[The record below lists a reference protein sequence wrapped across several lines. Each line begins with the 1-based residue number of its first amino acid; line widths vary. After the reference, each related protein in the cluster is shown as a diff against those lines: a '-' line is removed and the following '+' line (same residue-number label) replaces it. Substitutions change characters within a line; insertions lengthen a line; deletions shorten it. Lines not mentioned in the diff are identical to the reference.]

1 MSEYCEPALRARHQD
16 WGTSL
21 INMVCSSSSAM
32 STDGESLAESTLCQ
46 PEADLQRL
54 EEAVTVLL
62 KDTAR
67 EGLRDTPKAS
77 AAAHRCHPMPL
88 QPK

>member
-1 MSEYCEPALRARHQD
+1 
-16 WGTSL
+16 
-21 INMVCSSSSAM
+21 M

-62 KDTAR
+62 KGLGEDTAR

-77 AAAHRCHPMPL
+77 AAACHTVPL
-88 QPK
+88 PLTGRIYSSTLLHESPAVAQTSIECKQHG